1 MPASSKQQAVY
12 ATPQGYNGQKPTNL
26 ITHRSQT
33 KLRKVPVMGK
43 NHLSLGM
50 EGKRIVKPLRVQN
63 AAYSQ
68 KDEVLAL
75 APSTSLVSKLPI
87 PQYTLPK
94 IQAQNDVHYT
104 FQAQN
109 DEYSRN
115 LVPPPP
121 SKQYIEKEKPKE
133 KPIVFKQKEQ
143 TKPVIDSTQDNKQR
157 PVASDTAL
165 FQVPPPYHQTTYY
178 IPASNEQTVDVQVTK
193 ENIKEFHNN
202 IPYQQQQQQRPDLIY
217 NSQFTNYQ
225 FTKKPTETPMIPTYE
240 VTEEKDWREIP
251 PSYQQQFLQE
261 VKHFDKIKPSMV
273 KQQNEDIES
282 FLPTPVKPSGVVPTS
297 PTQADISTIFTE
309 LSQKINRQKDILNPA
324 FFNIKEVSTHYPIL
338 GKPSTAQFSVQ
349 YSLPVQDNADDS
361 NEITTIKPRER
372 FKIKEID
379 ISTEIQTTATP
390 IPIPTRDWQQ
400 KRRPGH
406 RRRRPINRTKF
417 TSEEPSTTTEDILKE
432 IEQTTVKERRRRPV
446 QIQRTTEAPAF
457 IENVTKRIRYRQR
470 IRPTAESTDEE
481 MPHNHKISFTE
492 DVSQPV
498 RGSYNY
504 KTSIDNVRKRPLK
517 QHNTKTNEDIGE
529 EYSTLA
535 RHKPLETIT
544 NKETEPNKYYSDA
557 QNQQNTYQSD
567 TSSEEI
573 SEEMYESDKLTTSEE
588 PTTIITTVA
597 SEFITKPINKN
608 IPDDSISIKEIYTDV
623 PESSEE
629 ETTLATTTAS
639 TTTPTTTTAAE
650 PKTTTKSN
658 RFRRPIHYKPPR
670 PKFSVKDYHQRL
682 NQYISS
688 TETSKLSTEP
698 TRIRYRT
705 RRPLIKQEEHETTE
719 TARKRF
725 IPKSHRQPTA
735 SESKDEPVETSVR
748 TVNSRIR
755 PFGKHRST
763 TTTEATTT
771 QKISI
776 KPHIFNTL
784 RRPPPISLKERIQSK
799 YNRSNTTEK
808 NVKSQEN
815 VEENETEIA
824 TTEMLET
831 THNTEIPATSKI
843 ITTTT
848 STITESEPEIED
860 EEDDDVKDMEIFKN
874 DALLHSQR
882 VSDLTSSTQ
891 NQYDTP
897 GMFKSVSPNA
907 RKVPNYFA
915 LATEDPILPI
925 EAFFPN
931 INKEKFS

>member
-75 APSTSLVSKLPI
+75 APSTSLGNYAFFNPALGSIKTRPAQHPNIDYLNHFSSQNSDLFQFQRLPI

-178 IPASNEQTVDVQVTK
+178 IPASNEQTVDV
-193 ENIKEFHNN
+193 
-202 IPYQQQQQQRPDLIY
+202 
-217 NSQFTNYQ
+217 
-225 FTKKPTETPMIPTYE
+225 
-240 VTEEKDWREIP
+240 
-251 PSYQQQFLQE
+251 QE

>member
-1 MPASSKQQAVY
+1 MFQFQ
-12 ATPQGYNGQKPTNL
+12 
-26 ITHRSQT
+26 R
-33 KLRKVPVMGK
+33 
-43 NHLSLGM
+43 
-50 EGKRIVKPLRVQN
+50 
-63 AAYSQ
+63 
-68 KDEVLAL
+68 
-75 APSTSLVSKLPI
+75 LPI
-87 PQYTLPK
+87 QQYTLPK

-109 DEYSRN
+109 DEYTRN

-121 SKQYIEKEKPKE
+121 SKQYIEKEKTKE

-143 TKPVIDSTQDNKQR
+143 TKAATDSSQNNKR
-157 PVASDTAL
+157 PVVSDTAL

-178 IPASNEQTVDVQVTK
+178 IPASNEQAVDVQVTK

-202 IPYQQQQQQRPDLIY
+202 IPYQQQQQQQQPDLIY
-217 NSQFTNYQ
+217 NSQFANYQ
-225 FTKKPTETPMIPTYE
+225 FTKKPTEVPMLPTYE
-240 VTEEKDWREIP
+240 VTEEKDWHEIP
-251 PSYQQQFLQE
+251 PSYQQQFFQD
-261 VKHFDKIKPSMV
+261 VKHLNKIKPSEV
-273 KQQNEDIES
+273 KHQNENIGL
-282 FLPTPVKPSGVVPTS
+282 FLPTPVKPSGAIPTS
-297 PTQADISTIFTE
+297 PTEADISTIFTE
-309 LSQKINRQKDILNPA
+309 LSQKINRQKNILDPT

-338 GKPSTAQFSVQ
+338 GRPSTAQFSVQ

-372 FKIKEID
+372 VKIKEINT
-379 ISTEIQTTATP
+379 STEIQTTTTS

-406 RRRRPINRTKF
+406 RRRRPVNRTRL
-417 TSEEPSTTTEDILKE
+417 TSEEPSTTTEDYNIQRE
-432 IEQTTVKERRRRPV
+432 VEQTTVKQRRRRPV
-446 QIQRTTEAPAF
+446 QMQKTTEAPTV

-470 IRPTAESTDEE
+470 VRPTAISTDEE

-492 DVSQPV
+492 DVSQPI

-504 KTSIDNVRKRPLK
+504 KASEVRKRPLT
-517 QHNTKTNEDIGE
+517 QPNSNSNEDIVDE
-529 EYSTLA
+529 EYSTSV
-535 RHKPLETIT
+535 RYKPLEPIR
-544 NKETEPNKYYSDA
+544 NKGTKPYKYYSDS
-557 QNQQNTYQSD
+557 QIQQNKYQSD
-567 TSSEEI
+567 ATSEETSEEI
-573 SEEMYESDKLTTSEE
+573 YESDRITTSEE
-588 PTTIITTVA
+588 PTTITTTIT
-597 SEFITKPINKN
+597 SEFITNPINKN
-608 IPDDSISIKEIYTDV
+608 IQDDSISIKEIYTDV

-639 TTTPTTTTAAE
+639 TTTPITTTVE

-688 TETSKLSTEP
+688 TETPKLISET
-698 TRIRYRT
+698 TRMRYRT
-705 RRPLIKQEEHETTE
+705 RRPLPKQEDQPETTE
-719 TARKRF
+719 TPRKRF

-735 SESKDEPVETSVR
+735 SESKDEPVETSIK
-748 TVNSRIR
+748 TINSRIR
-755 PFGKHRST
+755 PFGKYRST
-763 TTTEATTT
+763 TTTETTTT

-799 YNRSNTTEK
+799 YNRSNSTEK
-808 NVKSQEN
+808 NVKSEEN
-815 VEENETEIA
+815 VEENETEVA
-824 TTEMLET
+824 TTEILEA
-831 THNTEIPATSKI
+831 THNTEIPTTSKI
-843 ITTTT
+843 ITTIITT
-848 STITESEPEIED
+848 TNEPDPEVID
-860 EEDDDVKDMEIFKN
+860 DEDDDVNDMEIFKN
-874 DALLHSQR
+874 DALLQSQR